1 MMNYPYITMIN
12 QFNDQL
18 LIEGCSSTNNFKI
31 IVNYDYL
38 FDEEKIE
45 IQKTPK
51 NYRSKIL
58 TFFELHVLF
67 DIKLEFLFLIL
78 HLIIEDEVKLV

>member
-1 MMNYPYITMIN
+1 MNYPYITMIN

-18 LIEGCSSTNNFKI
+18 LIEGCSSTDNFKI
-31 IVNYDYL
+31 IVKYDNL

-67 DIKLEFLFLIL
+67 DIKFTTSMELYREFS
-78 HLIIEDEVKLV
+78 